1 MKYGEKGFSSVKD
14 PAPIVKI
21 RNGQIRGFCRNQNA
35 VFLEI
40 PYGDYCDG
48 AFRFQEAQP
57 AKDWEGIRDCTKYGA
72 IAMQD
77 VMDMD
82 LLPEPVRKVV
92 QDYAD
97 VFTGGIPF
105 DKKQEKPN
113 ENCLHL
119 NVVTPGID
127 GQKRPVLVYIHG
139 GGYMS
144 GSGGVTAAIC
154 DQWIDEEDL
163 VVVTVNHR
171 LNAFGSLY
179 LGDFDEAFA
188 ESGIVTQLDL
198 VLALKWIQ
206 ENIGAF
212 GGDPDSVTLI
222 GESGGGMKIHHL
234 LSMPECKKL
243 FHRAIIISGSI
254 PAAVKTKQQGTAETL
269 AVLEKLGMPK
279 EDWRKLL
286 TIPAQELLAA
296 TRGLELIQPNSTPF
310 MPTADGV
317 RMPANETGGFH
328 ICPEMAHIPVIIGSS
343 EEEIATN
350 VLNPMLTWDGL
361 RDVLLKRENPL
372 LQVVSGI
379 TEENVDEVIRV
390 FREKDDIKAPWQIL
404 GQIVSTAHF
413 LGGGSYLAAM
423 ARAREGCKV
432 WHYTTTFDTPVPGA
446 GVLSCAWH
454 TADLPLAFRAVYH
467 AHGEDL
473 SKTISRSFAAFA
485 RTGDPNIAENLWK
498 PFTVDHKETMLFDL
512 TPVCVNDPYRDIYHI
527 LSSVSPTFKGGFAV

>member
-1 MKYGEKGFSSVKD
+1 MKYGEKGFSSVTD
-14 PAPIVKI
+14 AAPVIKI
-21 RNGQIRGFCRNQNA
+21 ANGYIRGFCRNKNA
-35 VFLEI
+35 VFLGI
-40 PYGDYCDG
+40 PYGDRCDG
-48 AFRFQEAQP
+48 EFRFKEAP
-57 AKDWEGIRDCTKYGA
+57 PPKDWEGIRDCTRYGA

-77 VMDMD
+77 QMDVA
-82 LLPEPVRKVV
+82 LLPKPVRAVV

-105 DKKQEKPN
+105 DKMQEKPG
-113 ENCLHL
+113 ENCLYL
-119 NVVTPGID
+119 NVVTPGVYKK
-127 GQKRPVLVYIHG
+127 KRPVLVYIHG

-154 DQWIDEEDL
+154 DRLIDEEDL

-179 LGDFDEAFA
+179 LGDFDPEYA

-198 VLALKWIQ
+198 VLALKWVQ
-206 ENIGAF
+206 KNIAAF
-212 GGDPDSVTLI
+212 GGNPSMVTLI

-234 LSMPECKKL
+234 LSMPECKGL

-254 PAAVKTKQQGTAETL
+254 PSAAKTKAQGTAEAL
-269 AVLEKLGMPK
+269 ALMDKLGITR
-279 EDWRKLL
+279 ENWRELL
-286 TIPAQELLAA
+286 TVPASSLLAA
-296 TRGLELIQPNSTPF
+296 TRGLELIQPSTTPF
-310 MPTADGV
+310 LPTADGI
-317 RMPANETGGFH
+317 RMPANEESGFH
-328 ICPEMAHIPVIIGSS
+328 ICPEMAYIPVIIGSS

-361 RDVLLKRENPL
+361 RDALLKRENPL
-372 LQVVSGI
+372 LSVVSGI

-390 FREKDDIKAPWQIL
+390 FRAKDTIKAPWQIL

-413 LGGGSYLAAM
+413 LGGGSYYAAM
-423 ARAREGCKV
+423 ARAKAGCKV

-467 AHGEDL
+467 EHAERLSRTIAH
-473 SKTISRSFAAFA
+473 SFAAFA
-485 RTGDPNIAENLWK
+485 RAGDPNTLENQWK
-498 PFTVDHKETMLFDL
+498 PFTPDYKETMLFD
-512 TPVCVNDPYRDIYHI
+512 VKQACVNDPYRDIYQI
-527 LSSVSPTFKGGFAV
+527 LSSVSPTFQGGFAL